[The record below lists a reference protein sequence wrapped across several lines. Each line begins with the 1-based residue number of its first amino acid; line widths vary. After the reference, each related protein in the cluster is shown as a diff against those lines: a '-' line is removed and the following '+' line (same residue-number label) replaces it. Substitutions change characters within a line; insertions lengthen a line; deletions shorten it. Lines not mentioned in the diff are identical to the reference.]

1 MASATSKT
9 VTVPIA
15 ANIEPLVWQLV
26 TLRTLADEIS
36 GALNK
41 AIDALQSSD
50 GSWDAECVEFG
61 CHEPEGPA

>member
-1 MASATSKT
+1 MAKPTTET

-41 AIDALQSSD
+41 AIESLHEPDPT
-50 GSWDAECVEFG
+50 WPDAEHWSAPG
-61 CHEPEGPA
+61 